1 MDSRRNKNL
10 LQVCSTLNDPLT
22 AKREI
27 TSLLQAMDELDLKAA
42 TIVSL
47 QEEKEIEK
55 DSKQIRIVPA
65 WKFLIMDNKY

>member
-1 MDSRRNKNL
+1 
-10 LQVCSTLNDPLT
+10 
-22 AKREI
+22 
-27 TSLLQAMDELDLKAA
+27 MDELDLKAA